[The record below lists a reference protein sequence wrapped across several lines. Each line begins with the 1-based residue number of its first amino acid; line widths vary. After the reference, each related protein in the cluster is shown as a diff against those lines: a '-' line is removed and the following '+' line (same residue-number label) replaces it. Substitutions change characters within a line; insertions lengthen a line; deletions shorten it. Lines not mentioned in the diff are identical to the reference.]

1 MINYFWNKLDLFVS
15 TLAAA
20 AAAFAQP
27 KLAKREAQS
36 SIHGY
41 FMSIKVTQR
50 RRQNPL

>member
-1 MINYFWNKLDLFVS
+1 MINYFRNKLDLFVS

-20 AAAFAQP
+20 ADIAQP
-27 KLAKREAQS
+27 KLAKRERLS